1 MNFKKCI
8 DFARFFC
15 FMMKNDINFQ
25 IISYY
30 VEIFECYFL
39 YYKLQL
45 FLEQYIHRITFT
57 CCKRLMNFKQTLIF
71 HKQKI
76 EEIWKSECFLYVS
89 NNNLFLKKLTLKKIV
104 LWKLKGPLW
113 K

>member
-76 EEIWKSECFLYVS
+76 EEI
-89 NNNLFLKKLTLKKIV
+89 
-104 LWKLKGPLW
+104 
-113 K
+113 